1 MRTIEDMVKYWEM
14 VLKYAKKTVKRNK
27 AKKELEFWSLW
38 KQSLDSDFDYIDY
51 IIKTALK

>member
-14 VLKYAKKTVKRNK
+14 ILKYAKKTVKRNK